1 MINLQIGSPL
11 LIGGCLEINAFQVF
25 SFLDKEDYM
34 NKITK
39 SLVSSF
45 SAVILVL
52 SSAGSVLAAEN
63 SDNRERAKDLLAE
76 QGYSVDEADQFLQNM
91 AISSEG
97 TLVGIDLLDSPEPYF
112 GSPLRAAPLTSTQI
126 LSRDQVKV
134 IFNNLN
140 RVGTGANW
148 LGAVIGLKNP
158 VLGFIISQG
167 GMQNPNLRN
176 AITQAYYQGKRVK
189 IVTVYG
195 ASMSLN
201 VVHYY
206 VID

>member
-1 MINLQIGSPL
+1 
-11 LIGGCLEINAFQVF
+11 
-25 SFLDKEDYM
+25 M